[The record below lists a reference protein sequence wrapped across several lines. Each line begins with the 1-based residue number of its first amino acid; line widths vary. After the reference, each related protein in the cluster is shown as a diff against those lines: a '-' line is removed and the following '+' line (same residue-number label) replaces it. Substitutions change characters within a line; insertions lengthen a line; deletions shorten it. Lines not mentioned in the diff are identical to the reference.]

1 MLSVA
6 SADLTAPQTHEDAI
20 LKDRTALVLYGTE
33 TGNAQDVAD
42 EIGRL
47 TTRLHF
53 ATVVLDLDSVDI
65 RDLIKHSIVIIAIS
79 TTGQGEFPQ
88 NARAFWKTLLSNR
101 LRPGILRRMCFSTF
115 GLGDS
120 SYPRYN
126 VAHRMLFGR
135 LLQLGAQ
142 LMCPRGEGNEQ
153 HPEGH
158 SADFRTWIVDLRASI
173 EKHFP
178 LSPGISIISDETFVE
193 PHWRLEQV
201 TAQHGMD
208 GVSTTSVSAEVPDES
223 LVPICES
230 VKADLIANE
239 RLTPVDHFQDVR
251 LLDLSLHADVPYG
264 PGAVA
269 VVYPKNFPAD
279 VDDFIKSQSWE
290 SVADLPLALCPTSVN
305 TPTPASSPSPLRH
318 VTLAPTTTLR
328 ELLTNYLD
336 IASIPRRSF
345 FASLAYFTKCGNE
358 DEKYQRERILELA
371 NPELIDELWDYTTRP
386 RRTILEVM
394 PEFPSV
400 KIPWQYACTVLPI
413 MRGRQFSIASGGDLA
428 SSTGRK
434 GASRVQLLVAVANPP
449 NPIIKYR
456 KRHGVCTR
464 YITTLKPGQQLNI
477 GMQPGYLDVKPSDYE
492 VPMIMI
498 SPGTGLASMRSLI
511 YDRLKCARQ
520 GMFKVAGQPL
530 AGCLLFFGC
539 RSRDADLFF
548 RHEWGALER
557 EGLEMF
563 LALSRDKEEPRNY
576 VQDLL
581 VKQADK
587 VFEAIDAKQARIFVC
602 GSSGSMPK
610 AVRQAIVDIVKSKRD
625 MNDEDAEAYL
635 AALEKQG
642 RYKQEIW

>member
-1 MLSVA
+1 
-6 SADLTAPQTHEDAI
+6 
-20 LKDRTALVLYGTE
+20 
-33 TGNAQDVAD
+33 
-42 EIGRL
+42 
-47 TTRLHF
+47 
-53 ATVVLDLDSVDI
+53 
-65 RDLIKHSIVIIAIS
+65 
-79 TTGQGEFPQ
+79 
-88 NARAFWKTLLSNR
+88 
-101 LRPGILRRMCFSTF
+101 
-115 GLGDS
+115 
-120 SYPRYN
+120 
-126 VAHRMLFGR
+126 
-135 LLQLGAQ
+135 
-142 LMCPRGEGNEQ
+142 
-153 HPEGH
+153 
-158 SADFRTWIVDLRASI
+158 
-173 EKHFP
+173 
-178 LSPGISIISDETFVE
+178 
-193 PHWRLEQV
+193 
-201 TAQHGMD
+201 MD

-371 NPELIDELWDYTTRP
+371 NPELIDELSHAR
-386 RRTILEVM
+386 I
-394 PEFPSV
+394 
-400 KIPWQYACTVLPI
+400 
-413 MRGRQFSIASGGDLA
+413 SIGQNTMAICM
-428 SSTGRK
+428 K